1 MGLVEHRPA
10 FAIVPDLCSGGDQ
23 PRADLYMSGKWEDHQ
38 ERCVRDT
45 DRATWWKM
53 TYLVD
58 TSIQSALVH
67 NLDLAR
73 VPLKLRA
80 HDGRHVITT
89 LGVR

>member
-1 MGLVEHRPA
+1 MTV
-10 FAIVPDLCSGGDQ
+10 
-23 PRADLYMSGKWEDHQ
+23 
-38 ERCVRDT
+38 
-45 DRATWWKM
+45 